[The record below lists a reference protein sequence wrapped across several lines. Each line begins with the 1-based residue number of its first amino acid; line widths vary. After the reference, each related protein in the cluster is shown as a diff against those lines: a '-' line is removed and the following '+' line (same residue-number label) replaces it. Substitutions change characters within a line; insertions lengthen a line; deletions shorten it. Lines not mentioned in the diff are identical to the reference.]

1 MSAPAPGGRARPT
14 APPPHRPAGAG
25 RAGRGGHTGQD
36 ELRKDNAAI
45 EGEKTNP
52 VRRCYRVWTG
62 SCR

>member
-1 MSAPAPGGRARPT
+1 MAVP

-25 RAGRGGHTGQD
+25 RGGRAGQD